1 MIKLLLRLYD
11 PTEGDIAFDNINIK
25 DYNVDDYRRMFS
37 ITFQDY
43 KIFALSILDNI
54 SCGNEVDAK
63 IIYDSLSI
71 SGLNSKVKN
80 ITGGIDATLTK
91 EFDENGEVFSGGEQQ
106 KLALARAFAK
116 NAPIIILDE
125 PSSALDPI
133 AEYEMFENMIKVS
146 EDKTVIYISHRLS
159 SVVLADRVLMM
170 ENGRI
175 IEEGSHRELLDRGG
189 KYADLFSKQAEY
201 YIKENK

>member
-1 MIKLLLRLYD
+1 M
-11 PTEGDIAFDNINIK
+11 
-25 DYNVDDYRRMFS
+25 
-37 ITFQDY
+37 
-43 KIFALSILDNI
+43 
-54 SCGNEVDAK
+54 
-63 IIYDSLSI
+63 
-71 SGLNSKVKN
+71 
-80 ITGGIDATLTK
+80 
-91 EFDENGEVFSGGEQQ
+91 
-106 KLALARAFAK
+106 
-116 NAPIIILDE
+116 
-125 PSSALDPI
+125 DPI

-159 SVVLADRVLMM
+159 SVVLADRILMM

>member
-1 MIKLLLRLYD
+1 M
-11 PTEGDIAFDNINIK
+11 
-25 DYNVDDYRRMFS
+25 
-37 ITFQDY
+37 
-43 KIFALSILDNI
+43 
-54 SCGNEVDAK
+54 
-63 IIYDSLSI
+63 SI